1 MRFPRLFASG
11 PAGSGF
17 PPSWLLVSGPLLLVL
32 LLLGI
37 RFGFDE
43 HAVFAF
49 FRTHRQAHPDFA
61 AVFQFFTDAVNPAF
75 YGVFL
80 FLLIKAWKEK
90 RPGLKRFVLVWI
102 AVQLAVSL
110 LAVRGI
116 KSIIGRPRPGED
128 PFFQTMTNRP
138 SYHSLPSG
146 HTTEAATT
154 CTALGLRLGR
164 TLPSLALGLLLALLG
179 FSRVY
184 LGWHHPSDVF
194 FGWAL
199 GGVAGLAVHLFSHKE

>member
-1 MRFPRLFASG
+1 MRLPRSSASG
-11 PAGSGF
+11 PL
-17 PPSWLLVSGPLLLVL
+17 SWLLASAPLLAVL
-32 LLLGI
+32 AVLAVA
-37 RFGFDE
+37 FGWDE
-43 HAVFAF
+43 QAVIVF
-49 FRTHRQAHPDFA
+49 FRAHRQAHPNLA
-61 AVFQFFTDAVNPAF
+61 SVFQVLTDAVNPAF

-80 FLLIKAWKEK
+80 YLLIKAWREK

-102 AVQLAVSL
+102 AVQVIVSL
-110 LAVRGI
+110 LTVRLV
-116 KSIIGRPRPGED
+116 KSVIGRPRPGED

-154 CTALGLRLGR
+154 CTALGLRMGR
-164 TLPSLALGLLLALLG
+164 ALPSLGLGLLLALLG
-179 FSRVY
+179 FSRIY